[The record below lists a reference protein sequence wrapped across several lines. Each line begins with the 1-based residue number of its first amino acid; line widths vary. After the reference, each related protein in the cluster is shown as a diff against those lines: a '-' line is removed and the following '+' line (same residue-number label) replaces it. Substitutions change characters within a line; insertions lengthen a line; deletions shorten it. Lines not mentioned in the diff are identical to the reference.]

1 MQSERAF
8 TYWEDRGM
16 WLGYLDEFPEYMTQ
30 GSSLDDLRE
39 HLLDIHKEIASG
51 NIPTVSRQHAT
62 FEVA

>member
-1 MQSERAF
+1 
-8 TYWEDRGM
+8 M
-16 WLGYLDEFPEYMTQ
+16 WLGYLDEYPEYMTQ